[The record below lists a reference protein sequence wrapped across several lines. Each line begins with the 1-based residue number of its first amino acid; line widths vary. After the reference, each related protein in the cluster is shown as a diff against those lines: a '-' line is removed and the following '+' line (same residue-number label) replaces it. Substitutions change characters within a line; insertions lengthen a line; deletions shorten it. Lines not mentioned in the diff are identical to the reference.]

1 MHIHCCKTFMWCYWV
16 PWNWTQR
23 CEWYYKCQYGLNES
37 FTFRFVQSI
46 KLHSMSVTNFF
57 DFAFFS
63 HLFFVFKF
71 SYCFSNWFKISFHC
85 IETFQRMD
93 DSRKQEK
100 KNTDIEIV
108 DLHCFAFCTVC
119 LFTNKQN
126 EFLFCEP
133 FLRRF
138 FSSSFFYR
146 QTNLYVLVV

>member
-1 MHIHCCKTFMWCYWV
+1 MHIHCCRTFMWCYWV

-100 KNTDIEIV
+100 KTLILRLLIYIV
-108 DLHCFAFCTVC
+108 LLFAQFVC
-119 LFTNKQN
+119 LLTNKMN
-126 EFLFCEP
+126 FYFASHFLDDF
-133 FLRRF
+133 FLLLF
-138 FSSSFFYR
+138 F
-146 QTNLYVLVV
+146 L